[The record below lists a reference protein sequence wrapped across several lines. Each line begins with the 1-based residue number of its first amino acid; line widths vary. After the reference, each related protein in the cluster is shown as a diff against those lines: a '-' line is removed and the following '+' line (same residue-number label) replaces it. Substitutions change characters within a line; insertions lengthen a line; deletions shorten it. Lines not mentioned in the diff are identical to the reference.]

1 MFDELTG
8 DELTA
13 ASAAAAA
20 AGLEAARLSAAT
32 RLAKGP
38 ASGAGRP
45 AALVKLLMAR
55 DEAGEHWELLAP
67 FEQRWALLVVR
78 IVAPVMDPVEAVA
91 DARRRGAS
99 WAAVG
104 VALGVKAPTAHER
117 FASRLG

>member
-1 MFDELTG
+1 MFDELSG

-13 ASAAAAA
+13 ASAAAAT
-20 AGLEAARLSAAT
+20 AGLEAARLTAAT

-55 DEAGEHWELLAP
+55 DEAGEHWELLAQ

-78 IVAPVMDPVEAVA
+78 IVAPVMDPVAAVA

-99 WAAVG
+99 WEAVAG
-104 VALGVKAPTAHER
+104 ALGVKKPTAFER
-117 FASRLG
+117 FASRM